1 MRKVAVVTGGSR
13 GIGRSVCLEA
23 ATRGY
28 DVVFGY
34 HSANEAADTLV
45 QEVEM
50 LGRTAVGVR
59 ADLAQD
65 EALQHLA
72 GAARQLGPVSL
83 LVNNAGVTNSGPFDS
98 MTPSAWEQT
107 LALNLTAPTCLSK
120 ALAPDLK
127 QVQGCIINIASTAA
141 FTGSLHSVPYGVTK
155 AGLLGLTKT
164 LAGMLAP
171 DVRVN
176 AVCPGPIATELL
188 DDSLSQTLLDQI
200 LAATPLRRLGAP
212 DEVAT
217 VVLDVASWRYCTGQ
231 SVVVDGGRV
240 MH

>member
-34 HSANEAADTLV
+34 HSATEAADGLV
-45 QEVEM
+45 QEVEL

-59 ADLAQD
+59 GDLAHD
-65 EALQHLA
+65 AAVQHLA
-72 GAARQLGPVSL
+72 EAARQVGQVSL
-83 LVNNAGVTNSGPFDS
+83 VVNNAGVTNSGPFDS
-98 MTPSAWEQT
+98 MTSTTWDQT
-107 LALNLTAPTCLSK
+107 VAVNLTTPTWLSK

-127 QVQGCIINIASTAA
+127 QHQGCIINIASTAA
-141 FTGSLHSVPYGVTK
+141 FVGSLHSVPYGVTK

-176 AVCPGPIATELL
+176 AVCPGPIATDLL
-188 DDSLSQTLLDQI
+188 DGSLSQALLDQI
-200 LAATPLRRLGAP
+200 LSTTPLRRPGTP
-212 DEVAT
+212 DEVAC

-231 SVVVDGGRV
+231 SVVIDGGRT